1 MGEREITPLVI
12 PVYWHLTD
20 MEDLLQ
26 GADARIDKKK
36 KKMTTALLSCKDILL
51 EAQQSE

>member
-20 MEDLLQ
+20 MEDLRQ
-26 GADARIDKKK
+26 GADERIDKKK
-36 KKMTTALLSCKDILL
+36 IKIKRHCLSCKDVLL
-51 EAQQSE
+51 EAEQSE